1 MSLSQHH
8 PKHPSHPATPGNIN
22 VSQCYP
28 CPVVSQHTH
37 AVMFRLLLFYTES
50 CWIFLRDEIALP
62 ENWKSEFRYSEIAS
76 FVLDDLSI
84 SFGILVKTL
93 PHLQCVAVFTNVATE
108 IMIRYTQKRIYKVIS
123 ISPDSWCKTNYSTHK
138 NCILLYSFLS
148 LLIISLDH
156 NVVSESYRSQ
166 FYL

>member
-62 ENWKSEFRYSEIAS
+62 EIWKSEFRYSEIAS

-84 SFGILVKTL
+84 SVGILVKTL
-93 PHLQCVAVFTNVATE
+93 PHLRCVAVFTNVSTE
-108 IMIRYTQKRIYKVIS
+108 IMIRYAQKADIKSDFHITGQLMES
-123 ISPDSWCKTNYSTHK
+123 NPEYSVYAQNFRFPHR
-138 NCILLYSFLS
+138 NLS
-148 LLIISLDH
+148 LSLI
-156 NVVSESYRSQ
+156 
-166 FYL
+166 